1 MLSLYLERDWN
12 SQKSMTVQENH
23 MLWSLE
29 KSLLRPSGC
38 RSGEM
43 IASKTGETFQDHST
57 TNSPITRLSMCGAI
71 LRPYF

>member
-1 MLSLYLERDWN
+1 MP
-12 SQKSMTVQENH
+12 
-23 MLWSLE
+23 WSLE

-57 TNSPITRLSMCGAI
+57 TI
-71 LRPYF
+71 